1 MLAGRGLPFRR
12 MDEVWPAVGPI
23 RRRVVGERVT
33 DAPQRV
39 VGLEGEVVGKPAQP
53 VDEGEHVGDAVPS
66 LGGCWWTPGNSD
78 YSAPRSRAFMQ
89 VSTAF
94 TRAALR
100 GCPGSPSACSPARAW
115 DLR

>member
-1 MLAGRGLPFRR
+1 MLAGRGLPVRR

-66 LGGCWWTPGNSD
+66 LGWMLVDPRQLGLQRPEVTCVYAGQHSVYAGGTP
-78 YSAPRSRAFMQ
+78 
-89 VSTAF
+89 
-94 TRAALR
+94 
-100 GCPGSPSACSPARAW
+100 
-115 DLR
+115 

>member
-53 VDEGEHVGDAVPS
+53 VDEGEHVGDAV
-66 LGGCWWTPGNSD
+66 
-78 YSAPRSRAFMQ
+78 AAQ
-89 VSTAF
+89 A
-94 TRAALR
+94 RAAQQGLGPSIRVTAARLR
-100 GCPGSPSACSPARAW
+100 RGNEPVGYSPLEFPASDSASASQSGSSWASR
-115 DLR
+115 